1 MRDYAKITPQFWI
14 GPTGKAIKQ
23 LGIEAQL
30 VALYLIT
37 NPHTNMLGIYYL
49 PAIFIAHETGIPF
62 EEVSKALRSLCELGF
77 CSYDEP
83 SEYVWVH
90 EMAFYQ
96 VGEQLKPNDNRV
108 KGINEAYESLPNLPF
123 LKDFYDKYKEAF
135 LLEKKRDN
143 TSLFEVTS
151 KSLRSQEQEQE
162 QEQEDTFVVRARPC
176 SSHSPDPTDTITVF
190 EHWKTVLE
198 HPQAKLDDKRKK
210 LIQQALKSGYS
221 VEQLNEAITGC
232 SLTPHNMGLNDS
244 GQRYDGLH
252 IILRDANQIDRFIYN
267 AHSPPKPLTHA
278 ERNTQ
283 ANVHTLQRWLDNK
296 MNQEIIID
304 GNS

>member
-37 NPHTNMLGIYYL
+37 NPHANMLGIYYL

-62 EEVSKALRSLCELGF
+62 EGVSSALLNLCELGF

-108 KGINEAYESLPNLPF
+108 KGINETYESLPNLSF

-135 LLEKKRDN
+135 LLKKAREN
-143 TSLFEVTS
+143 TSHFETPC
-151 KSLRSQEQEQE
+151 KPLQSQEQEQE
-162 QEQEDTFVVRARPC
+162 DILVARTRPC
-176 SSHSPDPTDTITVF
+176 SSHSSPSPDVITVF
-190 EHWKTVLE
+190 EHWKTLLE

-210 LIQQALKSGYS
+210 LIHEALKSGYS
-221 VEQLNEAITGC
+221 VEQLCEAITGC
-232 SLTPHNMGLNDS
+232 SLTPHNMGHNDS

-267 AHSPPKPLTHA
+267 AHSPPKPLTQA

-283 ANVHTLQRWLDNK
+283 ANVHTLQRWLDKNMTK
-296 MNQEIIID
+296 EIIID

>member
-37 NPHTNMLGIYYL
+37 NPHANMLGIYYL

-62 EEVSKALRSLCELGF
+62 EGVSSALLNLCELGF

-108 KGINEAYESLPNLPF
+108 KGINETYESLPNLSF

-135 LLEKKRDN
+135 LLKKAREN
-143 TSLFEVTS
+143 TSHFETPC
-151 KSLRSQEQEQE
+151 KPLQSQEQEQE
-162 QEQEDTFVVRARPC
+162 DILVARARPC
-176 SSHSPDPTDTITVF
+176 SSHSSPSPDVITVF
-190 EHWKTVLE
+190 EHWKTLLE

-210 LIQQALKSGYS
+210 LIHEALKSGYS
-221 VEQLNEAITGC
+221 VEQLCEAITGC
-232 SLTPHNMGLNDS
+232 SLTPHNMGHNDS

-267 AHSPPKPLTHA
+267 AHSPPKPLTQA

-283 ANVHTLQRWLDNK
+283 ANVHTLQRWLDKNMTK
-296 MNQEIIID
+296 EIIID